1 MSASDEK
8 QADGLPSEVTRASYR
23 SGFFFG
29 TLSFGA
35 VVVLGLLSTFLTSRL
50 YGVRIIGGFAL
61 VSAPV
66 SAMWVLSSVKEQ
78 QALIKELT
86 SLEPREPRV
95 TQLFAAVFL
104 FSSTLTLI
112 VALLDALACWFVF
125 PGPLGQPGLLAPALV
140 SIGGYVL
147 LTNTGWNLDSIL
159 AAFVAGREIF
169 HVRLHEVISF
179 IVLAMT
185 LGSVWRSVWSLVIAT
200 IGASATSLV
209 HRIFT
214 ARRFVDPHLDRAGL
228 RAGLRVLP
236 ELVRFG
242 LRAAPGQVAQGA
254 SQQGGVWALG
264 LLAPVS
270 VVGAY
275 SRALTIPARL
285 QQASMRVTEV
295 LYPTLVGRHDSQDR
309 HGFDRALIDSIRY
322 EVFGMLLLAAVIG
335 GAAHS
340 ILALF
345 GAGFARAS
353 DALVLLAL
361 FPALAAVSVTQTQAL
376 WSTGRPGRT
385 SLIALVRLLVTIAL
399 LVALTPR
406 MGIVGPAIA
415 LLAGYVAVIL
425 LSGLAL
431 RPVLA
436 RPLRSTW
443 PLRERFALLASYALA
458 FGASALVAHVV
469 PSVAGLPLCLTAG
482 AAAYLLVFVLC
493 GGVNLRDR
501 ARLAQGRAALASRLE
516 RRKSPGPATRPA
528 EGSLQ

>member
-1 MSASDEK
+1 MSAGHEQ
-8 QADGLPSEVTRASYR
+8 QAQGGPPAATRASYR

-29 TLSFGA
+29 TMSFGA
-35 VVVLGLLSTFLTSRL
+35 VVLLGLVSTFLTSRL
-50 YGVRIIGGFAL
+50 YGVKVIGEFAL

-66 SAMWVLSSVKEQ
+66 AAMWVLSSVKEQ

-86 SLEPREPRV
+86 SLAPREPRV

-104 FSSTLTLI
+104 FSAALTSL
-112 VALLDALACWFVF
+112 VGLLDALVCRFVF

-140 SIGGYVL
+140 SIAGYVL
-147 LTNTGWNLDSIL
+147 VTNTGWNLDSIL

-169 HVRLHEVISF
+169 HVRLHEVVSF
-179 IVLAMT
+179 IAIAMA

-200 IGASATSLV
+200 VGASATSLL
-209 HRIFT
+209 HRAFV
-214 ARRFVDPHLDRAGL
+214 ARRFVDPRLDRAGL
-228 RAGLRVLP
+228 RAGLEVLP

-275 SRALTIPARL
+275 SRAQTIPARL

-295 LYPTLVGRHDSQDR
+295 LYPTLVGRYDSQDR
-309 HGFDRALIDSIRY
+309 DGFDRALIDSIRY

-340 ILALF
+340 ILVLF
-345 GAGFARAS
+345 GSGFARAD

-361 FPALAAVSVTQTQAL
+361 FPALAAVTVTQTQAL

-385 SLIALVRLLVTIAL
+385 SLIALVRLLVTIVL
-399 LVALTPR
+399 LVVLTPG

-415 LLAGYVAVIL
+415 LLAGYAAVIL
-425 LSGLAL
+425 LSGMAL

-436 RPLRSTW
+436 RPLRATW
-443 PLRERFALLASYALA
+443 PLRERLALIASYALGL
-458 FGASALVAHVV
+458 GASALVERAI
-469 PSVAGLPLCLTAG
+469 PSPAGLPVCFAAG
-482 AAAYLLVFVLC
+482 ATAYLLVFVLC
-493 GGVNLRDR
+493 GGVNERDR
-501 ARLAQGRAALASRLE
+501 ARLAQGRAALSARLE
-516 RRKSPGPATRPA
+516 RRRGAGPATRPA